1 MTPTWRRPCR
11 SGAWH
16 HPFAPLSPSLL
27 PPRKQPPPGPSK
39 SSLRPELSV
48 PPRDSNPRP
57 RRSPAQRCRSPTLPE
72 PAAAALYRRGAVR
85 WGGLRPGLVG
95 RCGAVASSRYRCLRE
110 RSLPGLFVKALL
122 RAAASVSPSKYRRCK
137 IVGSGNTPNPWGS
150 RGSRSPAPQRPN
162 AHPVSESSAGE
173 ELP

>member
-1 MTPTWRRPCR
+1 MASPLC
-11 SGAWH
+11 
-16 HPFAPLSPSLL
+16 PFFPLPA
-27 PPRKQPPPGPSK
+27 PPPK
-39 SSLRPELSV
+39 AAA
-48 PPRDSNPRP
+48 PRTLQVLAAPG
-57 RRSPAQRCRSPTLPE
+57 AQRPPAGFEPAAPPLTGPTLPV